1 MIAAKFNL
9 SEHTVKVHIH
19 NTIKKLGAQ
28 NRTAA
33 AAIFLARAAGV
44 NRAMAPSPAM
54 SGSEHAMPRFQEI
67 LLVLG

>member
-44 NRAMAPSPAM
+44 NTRNGALA
-54 SGSEHAMPRFQEI
+54 GHVRQ
-67 LLVLG
+67 